1 MVDKRSAL
9 AAFVLA
15 GCAALSAVA
24 IWVIGVVE
32 AGEVAAACGSQYAL
46 FAELTACR
54 WPAYYGVIGW
64 LLFTGA
70 IAAGWVGGVR
80 LGRASG
86 TTAPQGER
94 HHRNA
99 PPPRNAHLT

>member
-1 MVDKRSAL
+1 MADKRSAL

-24 IWVIGVVE
+24 TWFIGVVE

-54 WPAYYGVIGW
+54 WPAFYGAIGW

-80 LGRASG
+80 LKRASG
-86 TTAPQGER
+86 ATGPQAER
-94 HHRNA
+94 YRNA
-99 PPPRNAHLT
+99 PPPRNAHPT